1 MLKQIIVGLALAA
14 AISGA
19 AWGADRPEGF
29 WVAQSGN
36 VEVRIAPCGP
46 ALCGQVVRV
55 MANNSMSTAGPS
67 AAAPARVGLQ
77 LMSDF
82 TPSGDGQWTGKIFN
96 REDGRTYDCVITPAG
111 RTMTVR
117 PYIFFPL
124 FGRPQTWTRAG

>member
-1 MLKQIIVGLALAA
+1 MFRQLIAGALLAT
-14 AISGA
+14 AIGAA
-19 AWGADRPEGF
+19 AWGADRPEGD
-29 WVAQSGN
+29 WVTQSGN
-36 VEVRIAPCGP
+36 FQVRIAPCGA
-46 ALCGQVVRV
+46 ALCGAVVRV

-67 AAAPARVGLQ
+67 TAAPARVGLR

-96 REDGRTYDCVITPAG
+96 REDGRTYDCVITPTR

-117 PYIFFPL
+117 PYILLPL